1 MKILVVSESF
11 NNGGLE
17 TQIKTY
23 YDNLPATVEMIFA
36 FSKYTQKIVLDNAKV
51 YSNFHF
57 SYSDTIKDFC
67 EDVENLIKIINE
79 EKINVIHVH
88 PYYSFFAA
96 LFASQLTHTKIV
108 YTYHGAGSFNFL
120 NATIS
125 SILFYYSLESS
136 CIAKV
141 FSVSAKGVKCV
152 KDLGFENCSLLAN
165 PIDLK
170 KFPIATINDNRR
182 WALISRINEDKIGE
196 IKQILLKMS
205 EYGIESIDIYGD
217 GGASNEL
224 KIFIEEHDLSKQ
236 ASIKGYTTDIF
247 NTVNNNYT
255 GIIGIGRVAIESIA
269 MGYPTLIIGFN
280 KINGFINN
288 KMFDILKCNN
298 FVNRRLNMKNK
309 ILPSKKEQWKM
320 TSKIRKEF
328 DANKILMNY
337 ISELENSESNFY
349 KNIEHLYYELKL
361 LCRNNV
367 ICNCYFHKERLVFNL
382 LQKYIKNS
390 CPRAET
396 LNLFIN
402 ATIAYELYDNLTT
415 RILERGNYEK
425 K

>member
-1 MKILVVSESF
+1 MKILVVSEFF

-23 YDNLPATVEMIFA
+23 YDNLPAKVEMIFA
-36 FSKYTQKIVLDNAKV
+36 FSKYTKKIVLDNAKI

-79 EKINVIHVH
+79 EKVDVIHVH

-108 YTYHGAGSFNFL
+108 YTYHGASSFNFL

-125 SILFYYSLESS
+125 SILFYYSLESN

-141 FSVSAKGVKCV
+141 FSVSSKGIKCL

-170 KFPIATINDNRR
+170 RFPIATIKDNRR
-182 WALISRINEDKIGE
+182 WALISRIDEDKIGE

-205 EYGIESIDIYGD
+205 DYNIESIDIYGD

-224 KIFIEEHDLSKQ
+224 KNFIEKQNLSKKVF
-236 ASIKGYTTDIF
+236 IKGYITDIF

-280 KINGFINN
+280 KINGFIND
-288 KMFDILKCNN
+288 KMFKILKCNN
-298 FVNRRLNMKNK
+298 FVNRRLNMENK
-309 ILPSKKEQWKM
+309 IFPTKKEQQKM

-328 DANKILMNY
+328 DANKIVMDY
-337 ISELENSESNFY
+337 ISELKNCDNNFY
-349 KNIEHLYYELKL
+349 KNIENLYHEIKL
-361 LCRNNV
+361 LSKNDL
-367 ICNCYFHKERLVFNL
+367 ISNCYFHKERLVYNL

-390 CPRAET
+390 CLKAET

-402 ATIAYELYDNLTT
+402 ANIAYEIYDT
-415 RILERGNYEK
+415 LEMRMSESK
-425 K
+425 KN